1 MYSGITQAIS
11 KVGQVNSALKAGGVA
26 GAIGAGANFDLKD
39 NPVTDITALGIWGL
53 KNVYNSFFDKKESVD
68 VDKNIKELSEYYA
81 KQREAKAIDAQKE
94 KEKEKPKEDN
104 LPKPSDNDKPS
115 SVPLTLLGVLD
126 QQNHILKLMSLNLA
140 VLGAVKNNAFDKQAS
155 AKKDNLYNQSPEI
168 QGRVTFDRKT
178 GYWVDPTTKTLY
190 NPYTGDRIYDN
201 ASSNTGTNS
210 AVSTGVDFKEVLKS
224 QEKIN
229 SEISK
234 YISTIG
240 ENQKVY
246 NQNLEKLVI
255 NSKEYSQAMKDG
267 LAGVK
272 LQASVAVN
280 NNLNASLA
288 INKPVE
294 ITLPSSYVDN
304 QKILS
309 DNSTKTLEIYKEK
322 ADFDKTSIAVKD
334 LDGNT
339 IANASPRDIA
349 LSRQAVQARVLTD
362 ENSFEL
368 DSDALNLF
376 DIPIPNFKDLFDTE
390 LPSKTLL
397 KDLK

>member
-11 KVGQVNSALKAGGVA
+11 KVSQVNGALKAGGVA

-94 KEKEKPKEDN
+94 KEKPKEDN
-104 LPKPSDNDKPS
+104 LSKPSDNDKPS

-201 ASSNTGTNS
+201 ASSNTGSNS

-246 NQNLEKLVI
+246 NQNLEKLVV
-255 NSKEYSQAMKDG
+255 NSKEYSQAIKDG

-272 LQASVAVN
+272 LKASVAVD
-280 NNLNASLA
+280 NNLNASLD

-339 IANASPRDIA
+339 IANASPRDLA

>member
-94 KEKEKPKEDN
+94 KEKPKEDN
-104 LPKPSDNDKPS
+104 LPKSSDNDKPS

-155 AKKDNLYNQSPEI
+155 VKKDNLYNQSPEI

-201 ASSNTGTNS
+201 ASSNTGSNS

-246 NQNLEKLVI
+246 NQNLEKLVV

-272 LQASVAVN
+272 LKASVAVD

-322 ADFDKTSIAVKD
+322 AEFEKTDVAIKD
-334 LDGNT
+334 LDGNIVAT
-339 IANASPRDIA
+339 TSPRAIA

-368 DSDALNLF
+368 DNDALNLF

>member
-11 KVGQVNSALKAGGVA
+11 KVSQVNSALKAGGVA

-39 NPVTDITALGIWGL
+39 NPVADITALGIWGL

-81 KQREAKAIDAQKE
+81 KQREAKAIDTQ

-201 ASSNTGTNS
+201 ASSNTGGNS

-246 NQNLEKLVI
+246 NQNLEKLVV
-255 NSKEYSQAMKDG
+255 NSKEYSQAIKDG

-272 LQASVAVN
+272 LKASVAVD

-322 ADFDKTSIAVKD
+322 ADFYKTSIAVKD

>member
-11 KVGQVNSALKAGGVA
+11 KVSQVNSALKAGGVA

-39 NPVTDITALGIWGL
+39 NSVTDITALGIWGL

-94 KEKEKPKEDN
+94 KEKHKEDN

-168 QGRVTFDRKT
+168 QGRVEFDRET
-178 GYWVDPTTKTLY
+178 GYWVDRTTKTLY

-201 ASSNTGTNS
+201 ASSKTGSNS

-234 YISTIG
+234 YISTIS
-240 ENQKVY
+240 ENQRVY
-246 NQNLEKLVI
+246 NQNLEKLVT
-255 NSKEYSQAMKDG
+255 NSKEYSKAMKDG
-267 LAGVK
+267 LAGAQ
-272 LQASVAVN
+272 LNANVN
-280 NNLNASLA
+280 VNSRLNASLA

-294 ITLPSSYVDN
+294 ISFPASYAEN

-322 ADFDKTSIAVKD
+322 ADFDKTSTAVKD

>member
-1 MYSGITQAIS
+1 MYSVLAQHLAR
-11 KVGQVNSALKAGGVA
+11 VGQMANALKAGGAGVVA
-26 GAIGAGANFDLKD
+26 GGVASTFDFKD
-39 NPVTDITALGIWGL
+39 NPLTNITALGIWGL
-53 KNVYNSFFDKKESVD
+53 KSAYNGLFDKTESVD

-81 KQREAKAIDAQKE
+81 KQREAKAIDTQ

-126 QQNHILKLMSLNLA
+126 QQNSILRVLSLNLA
-140 VLGAVKNNAFDKQAS
+140 ILGAVSNKTSDKQS
-155 AKKDNLYNQSPEI
+155 MAKKENLYNQASEI
-168 QGRVTFDRKT
+168 QGRVITDKKT
-178 GYWVDPTTKTLY
+178 GYWTDPKTGKLY
-190 NPYTGDRIYDN
+190 DPFTGDRILDN
-201 ASSNTGTNS
+201 TSSSAGSNT
-210 AVSTGVDFKEVLKS
+210 AVSTDVNFKEVLKS

-240 ENQKVY
+240 ENQRVY
-246 NQNLEKLVI
+246 NQNLEKLVT
-255 NSKEYSQAMKDG
+255 NSKEYSKAMKDG
-267 LAGVK
+267 LAGAQLNANVN
-272 LQASVAVN
+272 VN
-280 NNLNASLA
+280 NRLNASLA

-294 ITLPSSYVDN
+294 ISFPASYAEN

-339 IANASPRDIA
+339 ITNASPRDIA

-368 DSDALNLF
+368 DGEALDLF
-376 DIPIPNFKDLFDTE
+376 DLPMPNFKDLFDTE
-390 LPSKTLL
+390 LPSQSLL

>member
-1 MYSGITQAIS
+1 M
-11 KVGQVNSALKAGGVA
+11 
-26 GAIGAGANFDLKD
+26 
-39 NPVTDITALGIWGL
+39 
-53 KNVYNSFFDKKESVD
+53 
-68 VDKNIKELSEYYA
+68 
-81 KQREAKAIDAQKE
+81 
-94 KEKEKPKEDN
+94 
-104 LPKPSDNDKPS
+104 
-115 SVPLTLLGVLD
+115 
-126 QQNHILKLMSLNLA
+126 
-140 VLGAVKNNAFDKQAS
+140 
-155 AKKDNLYNQSPEI
+155 
-168 QGRVTFDRKT
+168 
-178 GYWVDPTTKTLY
+178 
-190 NPYTGDRIYDN
+190 
-201 ASSNTGTNS
+201 
-210 AVSTGVDFKEVLKS
+210 LKS

-272 LQASVAVN
+272 LKASVAVD

-339 IANASPRDIA
+339 IVNASPRDIA

>member
-11 KVGQVNSALKAGGVA
+11 KVSQVNSALKAGGVA
-26 GAIGAGANFDLKD
+26 GAIGAGASSNFDLKD

-94 KEKEKPKEDN
+94 KEKSKEDN

-155 AKKDNLYNQSPEI
+155 LKKDNLHNQSPEI
-168 QGRVTFDRKT
+168 QGRVTLDSKT
-178 GYWVDPTTKTLY
+178 GYWFDSTTKTFY
-190 NPYTGDRIYDN
+190 DPYTGDRIYDN
-201 ASSNTGTNS
+201 TSSNTGTNS

-246 NQNLEKLVI
+246 NQNLEKLVV

-272 LQASVAVN
+272 LKASVAVD

-322 ADFDKTSIAVKD
+322 ADFEKTDVAIKD
-334 LDGNT
+334 LDGNIVAT
-339 IANASPRDIA
+339 TSPRAIA
-349 LSRQAVQARVLTD
+349 LSRQAVQTRVLTD
-362 ENSFEL
+362 ENNFEL

>member
-1 MYSGITQAIS
+1 MYSGIIQAIS
-11 KVGQVNSALKAGGVA
+11 KLSQVNSALKAGGVA
-26 GAIGAGANFDLKD
+26 GAIGASSNFDLKD

-53 KNVYNSFFDKKESVD
+53 KYVYNSLFDKEESVD

-94 KEKEKPKEDN
+94 KEKPKEDD

-140 VLGAVKNNAFDKQAS
+140 VLGAVKNNALDKQAS
-155 AKKDNLYNQSPEI
+155 VKKDNLYNQSPEI

-201 ASSNTGTNS
+201 ASSNTGINS

-246 NQNLEKLVI
+246 NQNLEKLVV

-267 LAGVK
+267 LADVK
-272 LQASVAVN
+272 LKASVTVD

-349 LSRQAVQARVLTD
+349 LSRQVVQARVLTD

>member
-11 KVGQVNSALKAGGVA
+11 KVSQVNSALKAGGVA

-94 KEKEKPKEDN
+94 KEKPKEDD

-246 NQNLEKLVI
+246 NQNLEKLVV

-272 LQASVAVN
+272 LKASVAVD

-322 ADFDKTSIAVKD
+322 ADFDKTDVAIKD
-334 LDGNT
+334 LDGNIVAT
-339 IANASPRDIA
+339 TSPRAIA
-349 LSRQAVQARVLTD
+349 LSRQAVQTRVLTD
-362 ENSFEL
+362 ENNFEL